1 MLLNIAIAGIL
12 MLVTTV
18 IHAGGMMMALHSIQ
32 SEGGRLKQLLRRRS
46 MFRIAGIVLLMFLA
60 SLMEVFVWAASYLVL
75 NAIEGFEKAVY
86 FSMVTYTTLGY
97 GDIVLHERWRV
108 LASFEAAN
116 GIIMF
121 GWTTAIVMAVIR
133 QVYFSE
139 KQ

>member
-86 FSMVTYTTLGY
+86 F
-97 GDIVLHERWRV
+97 
-108 LASFEAAN
+108 
-116 GIIMF
+116 
-121 GWTTAIVMAVIR
+121 
-133 QVYFSE
+133 
-139 KQ
+139 